1 MKRFFAI
8 LTLSLAFSLSSNAQE
23 SQKTLSV
30 DTTAKV
36 DTTVKPETS
45 KEALLKDITELKKS
59 VELEDQVVEDL
70 TNLLS
75 MRNEALNN
83 VRTIEEKKALYEKF
97 SQKLMG
103 GLTPDQLKQ
112 LQENKELFSR
122 LTQFPSKK

>member
-59 VELEDQVVEDL
+59 VKLEDQLVEDL
-70 TNLLS
+70 TNLLF
-75 MRNEALNN
+75 MRDEAVNN